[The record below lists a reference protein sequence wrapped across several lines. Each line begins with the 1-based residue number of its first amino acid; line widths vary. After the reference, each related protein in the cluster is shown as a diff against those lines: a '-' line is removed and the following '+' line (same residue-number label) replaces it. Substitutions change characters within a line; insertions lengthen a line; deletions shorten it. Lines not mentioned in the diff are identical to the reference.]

1 MIHYVVIFKDGGAYK
16 IAGGRPHAN
25 KGDSVRFFNLADRD
39 ADVTFDGKKLP
50 GGNFKLKAKG
60 KGVSKAK
67 VQPGFY
73 PYTVKIGKKEAKA
86 SKPIAIVYP

>member
-1 MIHYVVIFKDGGAYK
+1 MTHYVVIFKDGAAYK
-16 IAGGRPHAN
+16 IAGGRPHVN
-25 KGDSVRFFNLADRD
+25 KGDTVRFFNLADYD
-39 ADVTFDGKKLP
+39 ADVTFDRAKLP

-60 KGVSKAK
+60 KAVSKTK

-73 PYTVKIGKKEAKA
+73 PYTVKLGKKEAKA